1 MLDLASFN
9 SLRHEPSV
17 ANKAIRLERNLAE
30 PALSRSAVTKVARM
44 LLGRAGDPGGGL
56 KLTSTGNLSRAVVTE
71 MVKIIE
77 WPGLDKTELL
87 QFHKVINEPDFFP
100 VHFVRVLLQATK
112 LVRAQRDR
120 LVLTRLGKKMLAPEH
135 YGALHDTR
143 AASSR
148 LTATACRLSS
158 KLWEAAGAAALGR
171 TMITCRCK
179 GHSQPYGQTYLKHV
193 DSNQWQGGEAGAMI
207 DQLLREVAGGD
218 QCILKELPGQ
228 PCCCW
233 ARSYRPPRR

>member
-1 MLDLASFN
+1 MVAPGFLANLEVRRYLNGVEPAWTMLDLASFN

-100 VHFVRVLLQATK
+100 VHFVRCSCRRRSWYEHSATGWSGSGNNP
-112 LVRAQRDR
+112 V
-120 LVLTRLGKKMLAPEH
+120 
-135 YGALHDTR
+135 
-143 AASSR
+143 
-148 LTATACRLSS
+148 
-158 KLWEAAGAAALGR
+158 
-171 TMITCRCK
+171 
-179 GHSQPYGQTYLKHV
+179 
-193 DSNQWQGGEAGAMI
+193 
-207 DQLLREVAGGD
+207 
-218 QCILKELPGQ
+218 
-228 PCCCW
+228 
-233 ARSYRPPRR
+233 YRPPPRTGSGRN